1 MVSLFYFFYIIAH
14 IPGIIIRYV
23 PFSNDIS
30 KDNKKK
36 LILIYAILLI
46 INYLICLK
54 FQLVLGVNLFFY
66 KINFLIFSIILSI
79 VNNIVI
85 RNKTYEHLFI
95 YGFSEIIVLILVSV
109 STYIEGFFNI
119 QDIYLSMTL
128 SNILFIIIFFI
139 LYIPIKKIII
149 NTFSPFWNNYKKYY
163 WKKIWIVSI
172 SLFFSSLISTPF
184 DKYTVSLEEILD
196 KLSIGITT
204 IIICKGITFH
214 FMESM
219 KIEKILE
226 QVNLQNNY
234 YKALS
239 ESVEKVRKARHDLK
253 HHISAISCLVERQEF
268 NQLNEYLEKYKES
281 YKLDCYVPY
290 SGNSAADGIL
300 YHYMECANKNGITFN
315 INCSFN
321 NLHINDVDLC
331 ILLGNVLENAITASK
346 NLNSNKFISVYSEN
360 NGTYFT
366 LIVDNSFDGI
376 VKRENGKIISKKENN
391 EGGIGIISME
401 SICKKYNGYCS
412 FEEMENTFHSSFILE
427 NNICK

>member
-172 SLFFSSLISTPF
+172 SLFFSS
-184 DKYTVSLEEILD
+184 
-196 KLSIGITT
+196 
-204 IIICKGITFH
+204 
-214 FMESM
+214 
-219 KIEKILE
+219 
-226 QVNLQNNY
+226 
-234 YKALS
+234 
-239 ESVEKVRKARHDLK
+239 
-253 HHISAISCLVERQEF
+253 
-268 NQLNEYLEKYKES
+268 
-281 YKLDCYVPY
+281 
-290 SGNSAADGIL
+290 
-300 YHYMECANKNGITFN
+300 
-315 INCSFN
+315 
-321 NLHINDVDLC
+321 
-331 ILLGNVLENAITASK
+331 
-346 NLNSNKFISVYSEN
+346 
-360 NGTYFT
+360 
-366 LIVDNSFDGI
+366 
-376 VKRENGKIISKKENN
+376 
-391 EGGIGIISME
+391 
-401 SICKKYNGYCS
+401 
-412 FEEMENTFHSSFILE
+412 
-427 NNICK
+427 